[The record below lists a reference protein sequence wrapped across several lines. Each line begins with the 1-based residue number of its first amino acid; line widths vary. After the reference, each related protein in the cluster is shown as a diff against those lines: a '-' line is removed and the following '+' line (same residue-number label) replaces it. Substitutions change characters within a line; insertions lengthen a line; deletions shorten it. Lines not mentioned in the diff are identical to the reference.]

1 MELHVFLAVLLAAA
15 CHAGWN
21 CFLKVKLEP
30 FSAISLI
37 AIMSAIVVLPVV
49 PFLGVPVREAW
60 PWIAASVAFHL
71 GYFITLTEAYRT
83 GDMGQVYPIARGSA
97 PLMTAVVST
106 MVVGEAIG
114 VGGRGRG
121 LVLAAGGWLG
131 VLVLTGG
138 VFLLS
143 LRGGRSVHFEKRTVL
158 FALATAVT
166 ICGYSVVDGIGAR
179 AAQNA
184 HVYTVWLFLLDG
196 LMMLVFVLM
205 RRGLPVLRDFA
216 SFWKTGLT
224 GGALSLAA
232 YWIAIWAMTVAPIAL
247 VAALRET
254 SVLFGSLIAVIV
266 LKEPPHRA
274 RIVAALMIVAGLV
287 LIRLG

>member
-1 MELHVFLAVLLAAA
+1 MEAHVFFAVLFGAA

-21 CFLKVKLEP
+21 AFLKVKLEP
-30 FSAISLI
+30 FSAIALI
-37 AIMSAIVVLPVV
+37 AIMSALVVLPVV

-71 GYFITLTEAYRT
+71 GYFIALTEAYRI

-97 PLMTAVVST
+97 PLMTALVST
-106 MVVGEAIG
+106 LVVGEAIG
-114 VGGRGRG
+114 LR
-121 LVLAAGGWLG
+121 GWLG
-131 VLVLTGG
+131 VVILTAG

-143 LRGGRSVHFEKRTVL
+143 LRGGRNVHFEKRAVL

-179 AAQNA
+179 TAQNA
-184 HVYTVWLFLLDG
+184 HVYTVWLFLADG
-196 LMMLVFVLM
+196 LLLLLLVLW
-205 RRGLPVLRDFA
+205 RRGRPVIADYA
-216 SFWKTGLT
+216 GFWKIGLI
-224 GGALSLAA
+224 GGTLSLAA

-254 SVLFGSLIAVIV
+254 SVLFGSLIAVV
-266 LKEPPHRA
+266 ALKEPLHRA

-287 LIRLG
+287 LIRLQ

>member
-1 MELHVFLAVLLAAA
+1 MEAHVFFAVLFGAA

-21 CFLKVKLEP
+21 AFLKVKLEP
-30 FSAISLI
+30 FSAIALI
-37 AIMSAIVVLPVV
+37 AIMSALVVLPVV

-71 GYFITLTEAYRT
+71 GYFIALTEAYRI

-97 PLMTAVVST
+97 PLMTALVST
-106 MVVGEAIG
+106 LVVGEAIG
-114 VGGRGRG
+114 LR
-121 LVLAAGGWLG
+121 GWLG
-131 VLVLTGG
+131 VVILTAG

-143 LRGGRSVHFEKRTVL
+143 LRGGRNVHFEKRAVL

-179 AAQNA
+179 TAQNA
-184 HVYTVWLFLLDG
+184 HVYTVWLFLADG
-196 LMMLVFVLM
+196 LLLLLLVLW
-205 RRGLPVLRDFA
+205 RRGRPVIADYA
-216 SFWKTGLT
+216 GFWKIGLI

-254 SVLFGSLIAVIV
+254 SAIGATVIAQI
-266 LKEPPHRA
+266 A
-274 RIVAALMIVAGLV
+274 IQ
-287 LIRLG
+287 

>member
-1 MELHVFLAVLLAAA
+1 VEAYVFFAVLFGAA

-21 CFLKVKLEP
+21 AFLKIRLEP
-30 FSAISLI
+30 FSAIALI

-71 GYFITLTEAYRT
+71 GYFIALTEAYRI

-97 PLMTAVVST
+97 PLMTALVST
-106 MVVGEAIG
+106 LAVGEAIG
-114 VGGRGRG
+114 VR
-121 LVLAAGGWLG
+121 GWLG
-131 VLVLTGG
+131 VLILTAG

-143 LRGGRSVHFEKRTVL
+143 LRGGRGVHFERRTVL
-158 FALATAVT
+158 FALTTAVT

-179 AAQNA
+179 TAQNA

-196 LMMLVFVLM
+196 LMMLVFVLA
-205 RRGLPVLRDFA
+205 RRGKPVLA
-216 SFWKTGLT
+216 EYAGFWKIGLL

-254 SVLFGSLIAVIV
+254 SVLFGAAIAVTV
-266 LKEPPHRA
+266 LKEPLHRA
-274 RIVAALMIVAGLV
+274 RIVAALMIVGGLV
-287 LIRLG
+287 LIRLQ